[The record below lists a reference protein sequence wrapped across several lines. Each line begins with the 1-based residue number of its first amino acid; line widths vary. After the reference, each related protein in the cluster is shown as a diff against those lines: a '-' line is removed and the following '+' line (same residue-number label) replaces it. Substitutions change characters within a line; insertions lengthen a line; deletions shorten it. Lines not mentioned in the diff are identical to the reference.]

1 MRVYDNIFPEAFHE
15 AITVDGKYAVET
27 TNGDYYRFV
36 YLPYK
41 FAIDIE
47 NFLLGAGIEH
57 QCDKMIISKRPADTK
72 TTYNQFED
80 KNYSTFIY
88 FINDN
93 YKGGELLYE
102 DQVLNPTSNKGV
114 YFDNNDKFRLADV
127 IEGTQYIIIAYFR
140 KNPIKQ
146 SKTLL

>member
-1 MRVYDNIFPEAFHE
+1 VKVYNNTFPEAFYQT
-15 AITVDGKYAVET
+15 ITVDGKYAVET
-27 TNGDYYRFV
+27 TNGDYYRFI
-36 YLPYK
+36 YPPYK
-41 FAIDIE
+41 FAIDVE

-57 QCDKMIISKRPADTK
+57 QCDKMFVSKRPADIK
-72 TTYNQFED
+72 TVYSQFED

-102 DQVLNPTSNKGV
+102 DQVVSPVSNKGV
-114 YFDNNDKFRLADV
+114 YFDNDDKFKLTDV
-127 IEGTQYIIIAYFR
+127 VEGVQYILITYFR

>member
-1 MRVYDNIFPEAFHE
+1 MKVYNNTFPEAFYQT
-15 AITVDGKYAVET
+15 ITVEGKYAVET
-27 TNGDYYRFV
+27 TNGDYYRFI
-36 YLPYK
+36 YPPYK
-41 FAIDIE
+41 FAIDVE
-47 NFLLGAGIEH
+47 NFLLGAGISH
-57 QCDKMIISKRPADTK
+57 QCDKMFVSKRPADIK
-72 TTYNQFED
+72 TVYSQFED

-102 DQVLNPTSNKGV
+102 DQVVSPVSNKGV
-114 YFDNNDKFRLADV
+114 YFDNDDKFKLTDV
-127 IEGTQYIIIAYFR
+127 VEGVQYILITYFR

>member
-1 MRVYDNIFPEAFHE
+1 MKVYNNTFPEAFYQT
-15 AITVDGKYAVET
+15 ITVEGKYAVET
-27 TNGDYYRFV
+27 TNGDYYRFI
-36 YLPYK
+36 YPPYK
-41 FAIDIE
+41 FAIDVE

-57 QCDKMIISKRPADTK
+57 QCDKMFVSKRPADIK
-72 TTYNQFED
+72 TVYSQFED

-102 DQVLNPTSNKGV
+102 DQVVSPVSNKGV
-114 YFDNNDKFRLADV
+114 YFDNDDKFKLTDV
-127 IEGTQYIIIAYFR
+127 VEGVQYILITYFR